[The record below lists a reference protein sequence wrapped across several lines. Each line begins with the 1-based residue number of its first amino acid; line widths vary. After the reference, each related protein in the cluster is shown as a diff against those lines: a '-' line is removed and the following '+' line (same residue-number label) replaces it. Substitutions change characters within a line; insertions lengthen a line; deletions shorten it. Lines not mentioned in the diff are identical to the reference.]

1 MNWMRWKIRTT
12 KESSMTYR
20 SIALSVS
27 IALVAVP
34 SVAQEQDF
42 SKVEIATTKVADGI
56 YMLEGAGGNI
66 GVSAGADGVFLID
79 DQYAPLTEKIV
90 AAVTAI
96 DDGPI
101 RFVLNTHW
109 HGDHT
114 GGNENLGEAGTLIV
128 AHDNV
133 RRQMTVGQFFELWD
147 RTVEP
152 SSEASLPV
160 VTFSD
165 TVTFHLNGQEI
176 HAFHVAHAHTDG
188 DSMVH
193 FGNLNV
199 LHMGDVFFNGIFPF
213 IDVYSGGSL
222 SGMIAA
228 CNQALHLV
236 DDDTAIIPGHGP
248 LANRADLVRYRD
260 MLQTAHGAI
269 APMVRRG
276 MSLEEVQA
284 AEPLAPLVEQWGG
297 GFITTEQFIGLVYQG
312 MSR

>member
-1 MNWMRWKIRTT
+1 MN
-12 KESSMTYR
+12 YR
-20 SIALSVS
+20 SIALCVV
-27 IALVAVP
+27 IAFVAVP
-34 SVAQEQDF
+34 AAAQERDF
-42 SKVEIATTKVADGI
+42 SEVEITTTKVAEGI

-90 AAVTAI
+90 AAVSAI

-147 RTVEP
+147 RRVDP
-152 SSEASLPV
+152 SPEGSLPV

-165 TVTFHLNGQEI
+165 TVTFHLNDDVI
-176 HAFHVAHAHTDG
+176 HAFHVEHAHTDG
-188 DSMVH
+188 DAMVH
-193 FGNLNV
+193 FKKRNV
-199 LHMGDVFFNGIFPF
+199 LHMGDVFFNGTFPF

-228 CNQALHLV
+228 CNEALILV
-236 DDDTAIIPGHGP
+236 DDETAIIPGHGP
-248 LANRADLVRYRD
+248 LANRADLIAYRD
-260 MLQTAHGAI
+260 MLQQAHAAV
-269 APMVRRG
+269 APMVRAG
-276 MSLEEVQA
+276 NSLEEIRA
-284 AEPLAPLVEQWGG
+284 AEPLAPLVEEWGG
-297 GFITTEQFIGLVYQG
+297 GFINAGQFLGLIHQG
-312 MSR
+312 MTR